1 MLFEQ
6 KLDIKFRFVEDF
18 PTDEEVDYAAQL
30 REEPE
35 EPKKTKTKFFGDV
48 ELHQIARVEWREIK
62 VEVERE
68 KYGAKGKVSYETEE
82 VVMYQMMK
90 GELGGWLE
98 SLGNLS
104 QEGKCWVYQNGYVM
118 GGAYVYGDA
127 EVKGGA
133 EVGDSARVGD
143 RVVLDGSFGIGGTAK
158 LLDDAKVNGARR
170 MAVFG
175 SAEVRG
181 KSRIEGQAKVYGHSK
196 VGDCTA
202 GAILSGYSRAYGH
215 SIVKG
220 VVLGRAEVYGRAEVL
235 GRVAGDCMVGGTAF
249 IGSAGSVDGEVTVER
264 GSVNG
269 SLSGDGAAVFP
280 QFSLRRYSSLVLK
293 KEADAVRD
301 REEESDDEKDG
312 KEDRPPLEYS
322 GDVKSLK
329 IGSWCYVDGCTF
341 KGSVTIDN
349 ATLENCDIEDSFIG
363 TKEDSGHALSGNQR
377 VYASECTFEGCR
389 IPAGEFDGSSLR
401 RCYIPSDKS
410 QGTRVV
416 SSKLEDTVI
425 LNYCR
430 VVQSSALDEVTANS
444 NYISNEKFD
453 DCAVMES
460 GGPHGVTWNLVGMV
474 GLGGEEFRT
483 LVRPNEY
490 RSILGSGN
498 GIDHNGVKELDGI
511 SFYVY
516 KYDGYHKYLMDA
528 VDYAE
533 KGTLDSERNALWEA
547 RRLIEKKRSDWFWGV
562 VAELD
567 GRVKSAPY
575 NERFV
580 LSQMASFVRGF
591 SGLDWF
597 YMSDESFN
605 RISAAI
611 AKTIASYDG
620 ERFVP
625 CVDFGQITMDPSFA
639 ELEEKYRVASRLY

>member
-48 ELHQIARVEWREIK
+48 ELHQIARVEWS
-62 VEVERE
+62 EVKMVMERE
-68 KYGAKGKVSYETEE
+68 KYDGRGKVSFEEEE
-82 VVMYQMMK
+82 VTLYEMVM
-90 GELGGWLE
+90 GEKGGWLE

-104 QEGKCWVYQNGYVM
+104 QEGKCWVYPDGYVM

-143 RVVLDGSFGIGGTAK
+143 RVVLDGSFGIGGKAK
-158 LLDDAKVNGARR
+158 LMDDAKVDGERR

-175 SAEVRG
+175 AAEVRG
-181 KSRIEGQAKVYGHSK
+181 KSRIEGQARAYGHSK
-196 VGDCTA
+196 VGDGTA

-215 SIVKG
+215 SVVKG
-220 VVLGRAEVYGRAEVL
+220 VVLGRAEIYGRAEVL
-235 GRVAGDCMVGGTAF
+235 GRVAGECMVGGTAF
-249 IGSAGSVDGEVTVER
+249 VGSAGSVDGEVTVER

-280 QFSLRRYSSLVLK
+280 QFSLQRYSSLVLK

-301 REEESDDEKDG
+301 RKEESDEEKDS
-312 KEDRPPLEYS
+312 KEDLPTLEYS

-329 IGSWCYVDGCTF
+329 IGSWCYVEGCKF
-341 KGSVTIDN
+341 KGNVAIDN
-349 ATLENCDIEDSFIG
+349 ATLENCNIEDSFIG
-363 TKEDSGHALSGNQR
+363 TKDESGRALPGNLR
-377 VYASECTFEGCR
+377 VYASECTFDGCR
-389 IPAGEFDGSSLR
+389 IPAGEFYKSSLK
-401 RCYIPSDKS
+401 RCYVPFDKS

-430 VVQSSALDEVTANS
+430 VVQSSKLDEVTANS
-444 NYISNEKFD
+444 NYISNEKFY

-460 GGPHGVTWNLVGMV
+460 GGPHSMTWGLVGKV
-474 GLGGEEFRT
+474 GIGGDEFRT

-498 GIDHNGVKELDGI
+498 GIDHNGVRELDGI

-528 VDYAE
+528 VDYVE
-533 KGTLDSERNALWEA
+533 SETLGSERNALWEK
-547 RRLIEKKRSDWFWGV
+547 RSLVEKERSDWIWGV

-567 GRVKSAPY
+567 SRVKSAPY
-575 NERFV
+575 NERLV

-605 RISAAI
+605 RIRAAI
-611 AKTIASYDG
+611 AKTIESYDG

-625 CVDFGQITMDPSFA
+625 CVDFGQITMDSSFE
-639 ELEEKYRVASRLY
+639 ELEEKYRVASRLD